1 MPPWG
6 LLMIA
11 VKQRSTSPSANN
23 YL

>member
-1 MPPWG
+1 
-6 LLMIA
+6 LMIA

>member
-1 MPPWG
+1 
-6 LLMIA
+6 MIA